1 MAYGNNRA
9 AKQARA
15 HFQLAG
21 GSSIKFRHPY
31 LAGQIDTDGAVDEID
46 ISACCKLEG
55 RFFEANQNQDSA
67 KQVVLVDGSVVTIS
81 NKLLNGTITMP
92 VVKTTGLVATGD
104 FIAALQLIRT
114 LGDSVG
120 GLLYKTDYVNGKAIT
135 KLFYGVTPQRV
146 PDDVSE
152 GNDVAVYNIQLL
164 YAGWIEAVST
174 STSENKKRIWAVG
187 NQQGLEAYFSP
198 YVTQNASTGDTA
210 VVVVFQ
216 CEDVTFVVAVDV
228 VRLTQGFQVLADGV
242 HRVSR
247 AGVVEQQVVVRDV
260 LVLPSGEDEGLVLPV
275 LPNPLAD
282 RVSGTGVVEQ
292 QVLVVA
298 LDFVVVV
305 GVVVDAVTV
314 GGRDVA

>member
-15 HFQLAG
+15 HFQIAG
-21 GSSIKFRHPY
+21 GSIIKFRHPY
-31 LAGQIDTDGAVDEID
+31 LAGQLDTDGAVDEID

-67 KQVVLVDGSVVTIS
+67 KQVVMVDGSVVTIS

-92 VVKTTGLVATGD
+92 VLKTTGLVATGD
-104 FIAALQLIRT
+104 FIAALQLICT

-120 GLLYKTDYVNGKAIT
+120 GLLYKTDFVNGRAIT

-146 PDDVSE
+146 PADVSE

-198 YVTQNASTGDTA
+198 YVTQNASTGENPLSTLNSGIPEGKLEDQIDTTNYNTQDSVNEQKVMTGTWKSGSDA
-210 VVVVFQ
+210 VVSGA
-216 CEDVTFVVAVDV
+216 TALTKTVAASGN
-228 VRLTQGFQVLADGV
+228 TGANAGSNSADT
-242 HRVSR
+242 
-247 AGVVEQQVVVRDV
+247 
-260 LVLPSGEDEGLVLPV
+260 
-275 LPNPLAD
+275 PN
-282 RVSGTGVVEQ
+282 G
-292 QVLVVA
+292 
-298 LDFVVVV
+298 
-305 GVVVDAVTV
+305 
-314 GGRDVA
+314 

>member
-9 AKQARA
+9 AEQARA

-21 GSSIKFRHPY
+21 GSTIKFRHPY
-31 LAGQIDTDGAVDEID
+31 LAGQIDTDKAVDEID

-81 NKLLNGTITMP
+81 NKMLNGTITMP

-114 LGDSVG
+114 LGDNVG
-120 GLLYKTDYVNGKAIT
+120 GLLYKTDYINGKAIT

-152 GNDVAVYNIQLL
+152 GNDVAVSNVQLL

-187 NQQGLEAYFSP
+187 NQQGLKAYFSP
-198 YVTQNASTGDTA
+198 YITQNASTGENPLSTLNSGIPEGKLEDQIDTTNYNTQDSVNEAKVMAGTWKSGSEA
-210 VVVVFQ
+210 VVSGA
-216 CEDVTFVVAVDV
+216 TA
-228 VRLTQGFQVLADGV
+228 LTKPAATSGNTGENAGDSSADT
-242 HRVSR
+242 
-247 AGVVEQQVVVRDV
+247 
-260 LVLPSGEDEGLVLPV
+260 PSGD
-275 LPNPLAD
+275 
-282 RVSGTGVVEQ
+282 
-292 QVLVVA
+292 
-298 LDFVVVV
+298 
-305 GVVVDAVTV
+305 
-314 GGRDVA
+314 

>member
-21 GSSIKFRHPY
+21 GSTIKFRHPY

-92 VVKTTGLVATGD
+92 VVKTTGLAGTGD
-104 FIAALQLIRT
+104 FIAALQLIRSI
-114 LGDSVG
+114 GDNVG
-120 GLLYKTDYVNGKAIT
+120 GLLYKTDYINGKAIT
-135 KLFYGVTPQRV
+135 KLFYGVTPVRV

-152 GNDVAVYNIQLL
+152 GNDVAVYNIQLY

-174 STSENKKRIWAVG
+174 STAENKKRIWAVG

-198 YVTQNASTGDTA
+198 YVTQNASTGDSPLSILNSGIPEGKIEDQIDTTNYSTHEGVNEKKVLDGEWKSGSN
-210 VVVVFQ
+210 VVVSGATVL
-216 CEDVTFVVAVDV
+216 TKPVANSGNTGATSGDNS
-228 VRLTQGFQVLADGV
+228 ADT
-242 HRVSR
+242 
-247 AGVVEQQVVVRDV
+247 
-260 LVLPSGEDEGLVLPV
+260 PSG
-275 LPNPLAD
+275 N
-282 RVSGTGVVEQ
+282 
-292 QVLVVA
+292 
-298 LDFVVVV
+298 
-305 GVVVDAVTV
+305 
-314 GGRDVA
+314 

>member
-104 FIAALQLIRT
+104 FIADLQLIRT

-146 PDDVSE
+146 PDDISE

-198 YVTQNASTGDTA
+198 YVTQNASTGENPLSTLNSGIPEGKLEDQIDTTNYNTQDSVNEAKVMAGTWKSGSDA
-210 VVVVFQ
+210 VVSGA
-216 CEDVTFVVAVDV
+216 TALTKPVA
-228 VRLTQGFQVLADGV
+228 TSGNTGATAGNNSADT
-242 HRVSR
+242 
-247 AGVVEQQVVVRDV
+247 
-260 LVLPSGEDEGLVLPV
+260 PSGD
-275 LPNPLAD
+275 
-282 RVSGTGVVEQ
+282 
-292 QVLVVA
+292 
-298 LDFVVVV
+298 
-305 GVVVDAVTV
+305 
-314 GGRDVA
+314 

>member
-31 LAGQIDTDGAVDEID
+31 LAGQIDTDGAIDEID

-198 YVTQNASTGDTA
+198 YVTQNASTGESELTTLNSGIPESKLEDQIDTTNYNTQDSTKEQMVMAGTWKSGSVA
-210 VVVVFQ
+210 VVSGATALKKTVV
-216 CEDVTFVVAVDV
+216 
-228 VRLTQGFQVLADGV
+228 
-242 HRVSR
+242 
-247 AGVVEQQVVVRDV
+247 
-260 LVLPSGEDEGLVLPV
+260 PSGNAGAAAKE
-275 LPNPLAD
+275 NAAD
-282 RVSGTGVVEQ
+282 TPKE
-292 QVLVVA
+292 
-298 LDFVVVV
+298 
-305 GVVVDAVTV
+305 
-314 GGRDVA
+314 

>member
-174 STSENKKRIWAVG
+174 STAENKKRIWAVG

-198 YVTQNASTGDTA
+198 YVTQNASTGESELTTLNSGIPESKLADQIDTTNYNTQDGVNEKKVMTGAWKSGSNA
-210 VVVVFQ
+210 VVSGATVLKK
-216 CEDVTFVVAVDV
+216 TVAPSDNDGA
-228 VRLTQGFQVLADGV
+228 TAKENAAD
-242 HRVSR
+242 
-247 AGVVEQQVVVRDV
+247 A
-260 LVLPSGEDEGLVLPV
+260 PSG
-275 LPNPLAD
+275 A
-282 RVSGTGVVEQ
+282 
-292 QVLVVA
+292 
-298 LDFVVVV
+298 
-305 GVVVDAVTV
+305 
-314 GGRDVA
+314 

>member
-174 STSENKKRIWAVG
+174 STAENKKRIWAVG

-198 YVTQNASTGDTA
+198 YVTQNASTGENPLSTLNSGIPEGKLEDQVDTTNYNTQDGVNEKKVMEGTWKSGSNA
-210 VVVVFQ
+210 VVSGA
-216 CEDVTFVVAVDV
+216 TAITKPVA
-228 VRLTQGFQVLADGV
+228 
-242 HRVSR
+242 
-247 AGVVEQQVVVRDV
+247 
-260 LVLPSGEDEGLVLPV
+260 PSGNAGAAAK
-275 LPNPLAD
+275 NNSAD
-282 RVSGTGVVEQ
+282 TPSG
-292 QVLVVA
+292 A
-298 LDFVVVV
+298 
-305 GVVVDAVTV
+305 
-314 GGRDVA
+314 

>member
-46 ISACCKLEG
+46 ISSCCKLEG

-67 KQVVLVDGSVVTIS
+67 KQVILVDGSVATIS
-81 NKLLNGTITMP
+81 NRLLNGTITMP
-92 VVKTTGLVATGD
+92 VVRTTGLVATGD

-198 YVTQNASTGDTA
+198 YVTQNASTGENPLSAFNSGIPEGKLEDQIDTTNYNTQESKNEKKVMA
-210 VVVVFQ
+210 GTWKSGSVSVVSEATALTKPVV
-216 CEDVTFVVAVDV
+216 
-228 VRLTQGFQVLADGV
+228 
-242 HRVSR
+242 
-247 AGVVEQQVVVRDV
+247 
-260 LVLPSGEDEGLVLPV
+260 PSGNAGAAAKEDA
-275 LPNPLAD
+275 AD
-282 RVSGTGVVEQ
+282 TPSK
-292 QVLVVA
+292 
-298 LDFVVVV
+298 D
-305 GVVVDAVTV
+305 
-314 GGRDVA
+314 

>member
-15 HFQLAG
+15 HFQIAG

-81 NKLLNGTITMP
+81 NRLLNGTITMP

-198 YVTQNASTGDTA
+198 YVTQKASTGENPLSTLNSGIPEGKLEDQIDTTNYNTQESVNEKKVMTGTWKSGSDA
-210 VVVVFQ
+210 VVSGATVLKKP
-216 CEDVTFVVAVDV
+216 VAK
-228 VRLTQGFQVLADGV
+228 TENTGEAAKESAADT
-242 HRVSR
+242 
-247 AGVVEQQVVVRDV
+247 
-260 LVLPSGEDEGLVLPV
+260 PSG
-275 LPNPLAD
+275 N
-282 RVSGTGVVEQ
+282 
-292 QVLVVA
+292 
-298 LDFVVVV
+298 
-305 GVVVDAVTV
+305 
-314 GGRDVA
+314 

>member
-46 ISACCKLEG
+46 ISSCCKLEG

-67 KQVVLVDGSVVTIS
+67 KQVILVDGSVATIS
-81 NKLLNGTITMP
+81 NRLLNGTITMP
-92 VVKTTGLVATGD
+92 VVRTTGLVATGD

-198 YVTQNASTGDTA
+198 YVTQNASTGENPLSSLNSGIPDGKLEDQIDETNYNTQDSVNEKKVMSGTWKSGSKA
-210 VVVVFQ
+210 VVSGA
-216 CEDVTFVVAVDV
+216 TALKKPVAKAEN
-228 VRLTQGFQVLADGV
+228 TGEAAKENAADTPT
-242 HRVSR
+242 
-247 AGVVEQQVVVRDV
+247 DY
-260 LVLPSGEDEGLVLPV
+260 
-275 LPNPLAD
+275 
-282 RVSGTGVVEQ
+282 
-292 QVLVVA
+292 
-298 LDFVVVV
+298 
-305 GVVVDAVTV
+305 
-314 GGRDVA
+314 

>member
-198 YVTQNASTGDTA
+198 YVTQNASTGENPLSTLNSGIPEGKLEDQIDTTNYNTQDSVNEAKVMAGTWKSGSEA
-210 VVVVFQ
+210 VVSGA
-216 CEDVTFVVAVDV
+216 TALTKPVATSGNTGATAGDSA
-228 VRLTQGFQVLADGV
+228 ADT
-242 HRVSR
+242 
-247 AGVVEQQVVVRDV
+247 
-260 LVLPSGEDEGLVLPV
+260 PSGD
-275 LPNPLAD
+275 
-282 RVSGTGVVEQ
+282 
-292 QVLVVA
+292 
-298 LDFVVVV
+298 
-305 GVVVDAVTV
+305 
-314 GGRDVA
+314 

>member
-31 LAGQIDTDGAVDEID
+31 LAGQLDTDGAVDEID

-92 VVKTTGLVATGD
+92 VIKTTGLVATGD

-198 YVTQNASTGDTA
+198 YVTQNASTGESELTTLNSGIPESKLEDQIDTTNYDTQESKNEKRVMAGTWKSGSTA
-210 VVVVFQ
+210 VVSGA
-216 CEDVTFVVAVDV
+216 TPLKKTVA
-228 VRLTQGFQVLADGV
+228 
-242 HRVSR
+242 
-247 AGVVEQQVVVRDV
+247 
-260 LVLPSGEDEGLVLPV
+260 PSGNAGATAKENAAAT
-275 LPNPLAD
+275 PN
-282 RVSGTGVVEQ
+282 G
-292 QVLVVA
+292 
-298 LDFVVVV
+298 
-305 GVVVDAVTV
+305 
-314 GGRDVA
+314 

>member
-198 YVTQNASTGDTA
+198 YITQNASTGENSLTTLNSGIPEGKLEDQIDTSNYDTQNSVNEAKVMAGTWKSGSVA
-210 VVVVFQ
+210 VVSGA
-216 CEDVTFVVAVDV
+216 TPLKKTVAESENTGEVAKESA
-228 VRLTQGFQVLADGV
+228 ADT
-242 HRVSR
+242 
-247 AGVVEQQVVVRDV
+247 
-260 LVLPSGEDEGLVLPV
+260 PSEG
-275 LPNPLAD
+275 
-282 RVSGTGVVEQ
+282 
-292 QVLVVA
+292 
-298 LDFVVVV
+298 
-305 GVVVDAVTV
+305 
-314 GGRDVA
+314 

>member
-92 VVKTTGLVATGD
+92 VVKTSGLVATGD

-198 YVTQNASTGDTA
+198 YITQNASTGENSLTTLNSGIPEGKLEDQIDTSNYDTQNSTNEAKVMAGTWKSGSVA
-210 VVVVFQ
+210 VVSGA
-216 CEDVTFVVAVDV
+216 TPLKKTVAGSKND
-228 VRLTQGFQVLADGV
+228 GEKAKENAADT
-242 HRVSR
+242 
-247 AGVVEQQVVVRDV
+247 
-260 LVLPSGEDEGLVLPV
+260 PSG
-275 LPNPLAD
+275 N
-282 RVSGTGVVEQ
+282 
-292 QVLVVA
+292 
-298 LDFVVVV
+298 
-305 GVVVDAVTV
+305 
-314 GGRDVA
+314 

>member
-46 ISACCKLEG
+46 ISSCCKLEG

-198 YVTQNASTGDTA
+198 YVTQNASTRENPLSTLNSGIPEVKLEDQIDTTNYNTQDSTNEKKVMAGTWKSGSVA
-210 VVVVFQ
+210 VVS
-216 CEDVTFVVAVDV
+216 EATALKKTVA
-228 VRLTQGFQVLADGV
+228 
-242 HRVSR
+242 
-247 AGVVEQQVVVRDV
+247 
-260 LVLPSGEDEGLVLPV
+260 PSGNAGAAAKENAAETP
-275 LPNPLAD
+275 
-282 RVSGTGVVEQ
+282 SGY
-292 QVLVVA
+292 
-298 LDFVVVV
+298 
-305 GVVVDAVTV
+305 
-314 GGRDVA
+314 

>member
-198 YVTQNASTGDTA
+198 YITQNASTGESELTKLNSGIPEGQLEDQIDTTNYNTQESTNEQKVMTGTWKSGSVA
-210 VVVVFQ
+210 VVS
-216 CEDVTFVVAVDV
+216 EATTLKKTVA
-228 VRLTQGFQVLADGV
+228 
-242 HRVSR
+242 
-247 AGVVEQQVVVRDV
+247 
-260 LVLPSGEDEGLVLPV
+260 PSGNGGAAAKE
-275 LPNPLAD
+275 NAAD
-282 RVSGTGVVEQ
+282 TP
-292 QVLVVA
+292 
-298 LDFVVVV
+298 
-305 GVVVDAVTV
+305 
-314 GGRDVA
+314 

>member
-46 ISACCKLEG
+46 ISSCCKLEG

-67 KQVVLVDGSVVTIS
+67 KQVILVDGSVATIS
-81 NKLLNGTITMP
+81 NRLLNGTITMP
-92 VVKTTGLVATGD
+92 VVRTTGLVATGD

-198 YVTQNASTGDTA
+198 YVTQNANTGENPLSSLNSGIPESNLEDQIDTTNYNTQDSVNEKKVVAGTWKSGSVA
-210 VVVVFQ
+210 VVSGA
-216 CEDVTFVVAVDV
+216 TPLKKPVAKAEN
-228 VRLTQGFQVLADGV
+228 TGEAAKENAADT
-242 HRVSR
+242 ST
-247 AGVVEQQVVVRDV
+247 EY
-260 LVLPSGEDEGLVLPV
+260 
-275 LPNPLAD
+275 
-282 RVSGTGVVEQ
+282 
-292 QVLVVA
+292 
-298 LDFVVVV
+298 
-305 GVVVDAVTV
+305 
-314 GGRDVA
+314 

>member
-198 YVTQNASTGDTA
+198 YVTQNASTGENPLSSLNSGIPESKLEDQIDTTNYNTQDSVNEAKVMAGTWKSGSTA
-210 VVVVFQ
+210 VVS
-216 CEDVTFVVAVDV
+216 EATALKKPVAESEN
-228 VRLTQGFQVLADGV
+228 TGATAKEN
-242 HRVSR
+242 S
-247 AGVVEQQVVVRDV
+247 AET
-260 LVLPSGEDEGLVLPV
+260 PSGE
-275 LPNPLAD
+275 
-282 RVSGTGVVEQ
+282 
-292 QVLVVA
+292 
-298 LDFVVVV
+298 
-305 GVVVDAVTV
+305 
-314 GGRDVA
+314 

>member
-187 NQQGLEAYFSP
+187 NQQGLEAYFNP
-198 YVTQNASTGDTA
+198 YITQNASTGESPLSTLNSGIP
-210 VVVVFQ
+210 
-216 CEDVTFVVAVDV
+216 ES
-228 VRLTQGFQVLADGV
+228 GLAD
-242 HRVSR
+242 
-247 AGVVEQQVVVRDV
+247 QVDTTNYDTQNGKNEKKV
-260 LVLPSGEDEGLVLPV
+260 LKGTWK
-275 LPNPLAD
+275 
-282 RVSGTGVVEQ
+282 SGTSSVVSNAS
-292 QVLVVA
+292 VLKQKVNA
-298 LDFVVVV
+298 SKNSGQAEPNNTKDN
-305 GVVVDAVTV
+305 TNP
-314 GGRDVA
+314 

>member
-46 ISACCKLEG
+46 ISSCCKLEG

-198 YVTQNASTGDTA
+198 YVTQNASTGENPLSTLNSGIPEGKLEDQIDTTNYNTQDSVNEAKVMAGTWKSGSDA
-210 VVVVFQ
+210 VVSGA
-216 CEDVTFVVAVDV
+216 TALTKPVA
-228 VRLTQGFQVLADGV
+228 TSGNTGATAGNNSADT
-242 HRVSR
+242 
-247 AGVVEQQVVVRDV
+247 
-260 LVLPSGEDEGLVLPV
+260 PSGD
-275 LPNPLAD
+275 
-282 RVSGTGVVEQ
+282 
-292 QVLVVA
+292 
-298 LDFVVVV
+298 
-305 GVVVDAVTV
+305 
-314 GGRDVA
+314 

>member
-92 VVKTTGLVATGD
+92 VVKTSGLVATGD

-198 YVTQNASTGDTA
+198 YVTQNASTGEDSLTKLNSGIPEGKLEDQIDTTNYNTQDSVNEAKVMNGTWKSGSVA
-210 VVVVFQ
+210 VVS
-216 CEDVTFVVAVDV
+216 EATPLKKSVA
-228 VRLTQGFQVLADGV
+228 
-242 HRVSR
+242 
-247 AGVVEQQVVVRDV
+247 
-260 LVLPSGEDEGLVLPV
+260 PSGNAGATAKENAAETP
-275 LPNPLAD
+275 
-282 RVSGTGVVEQ
+282 SGN
-292 QVLVVA
+292 
-298 LDFVVVV
+298 
-305 GVVVDAVTV
+305 
-314 GGRDVA
+314 